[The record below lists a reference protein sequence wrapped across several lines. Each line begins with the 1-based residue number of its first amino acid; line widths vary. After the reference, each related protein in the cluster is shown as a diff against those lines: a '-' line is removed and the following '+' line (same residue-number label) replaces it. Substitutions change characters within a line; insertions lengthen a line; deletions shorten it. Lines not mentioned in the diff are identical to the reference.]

1 MGLPV
6 VHFEIVGADPAR
18 LRAFYGALFGWDFD
32 LCDASTPV
40 VSRPGEYGFV
50 HGGANPVPG
59 EGASG
64 RVPGINGGVAGGAG
78 FRPQV
83 LFYVGVPDVE
93 AALRQAEALGGTRRM
108 GPEPARPGPGALVV
122 GHFADP
128 EGNVVGVAGTA

>member
-6 VHFEIVGADPAR
+6 VHFEIVGADPAK
-18 LRAFYGALFGWDFD
+18 LRAFYGELFGWDFAVG
-32 LCDASTPV
+32 DASTLT

-50 HGGANPVPG
+50 NGAANPVRG
-59 EGASG
+59 DGANG

-83 LFYVGVPDVE
+83 LFYIGVPDVE

-108 GPEPARPGPGALVV
+108 GPEPARPEPGALVV

-128 EGNVVGVAGTA
+128 EGNVVGLAGTA